1 MDKLYQTFSS
11 ISQLLDFNLEK
22 SFIGGFFY
30 FPFPLISKDQ
40 IESHYLFRGGES
52 MWRPYSKQRYSDNT
66 L

>member
-1 MDKLYQTFSS
+1 MDELYQTFSS
-11 ISQLLDFNLEK
+11 ISHLLDFNLEK

-52 MWRPYSKQRYSDNT
+52 M
-66 L
+66 